1 MADTDQHDPR
11 VIGLFRLA
19 DGEPTGDPPRT
30 WIQVMIAGRF
40 KHPRYG
46 DFEITTDDLHAYAA
60 DIAERGDRIPIDFDH
75 QSADGRTE
83 AAGWYTGQ
91 TRVGPDTQGR
101 EALFAEVEFTP
112 LGADAVR
119 SRRYRFIS
127 PEFSRTFRDQA
138 GKLIRKPRMWATALT
153 NRPFLPDMDP
163 VTLSEFGVAEVM
175 RANLTIPLAMRETL
189 AGKLG
194 VDDLDLFRL
203 AEWTAAFVN
212 DLPDSSFLHV
222 EAGGSKDPDGK
233 TTPRSLRHFPVRDAA
248 GRLDLPHL
256 RNALARIPQS
266 TLPAPVKARLQG
278 KARRL
283 LAGNNTTDQ
292 GDTMNPE
299 ILKLLG
305 LAEDATDEQ
314 ITAAIKQRDDKTA
327 ELTAE
332 LEAKTKEL
340 ADNTGRG
347 DVDRVAA
354 LEALLAGERVR
365 RCAAERDTIL
375 AQAVR
380 EGRILPAQ
388 KDALVKAFGGD
399 TPTDDTVTGL
409 REFVAA
415 APADTVP
422 MKARGGDGDRPDD
435 RKQLDDARRD
445 NTVTVQGRSYE
456 PDDRGLELDTRARKI
471 LADSGKTSPTADEYI
486 AACEEAAKA
495 TA

>member
-1 MADTDQHDPR
+1 MPDTDQHDPR

-46 DFEITTDDLHAYAA
+46 DFAITVDDLHAYAA
-60 DIAERGDRIPIDFDH
+60 DITERGDRIPIDFDH
-75 QSADGRTE
+75 QSAGGKTE

-91 TRVGPDTQGR
+91 TRVGQDTQGR

-112 LGADAVR
+112 GGADAVR

-127 PEFSRTFRDQA
+127 PEFSRTFRDSA

-163 VTLSEFGVAEVM
+163 VTLSEFGVADRM

-189 AGKLG
+189 AAKLG

-203 AEWTAAFVN
+203 AEWATAFIN

-222 EAGGSKDPDGK
+222 EAGGTKDADGK

-248 GRLDLPHL
+248 GKLDLPHL

-283 LAGNNTTDQ
+283 LAGDNQKTTDQ

-305 LAEDATDEQ
+305 LPEDATDEQ
-314 ITAAIKQRDDKTA
+314 ITAAITQRDEKVA
-327 ELTAE
+327 ELD
-332 LEAKTKEL
+332 AKVKEL
-340 ADNTGRG
+340 SDKPGPG

-354 LEALLAGERVR
+354 LEAQLAGERIR
-365 RCAAERDTIL
+365 RCATERDTVL

-388 KDALVKAFGGD
+388 KGALVKAFGGD
-399 TPTDDTVTGL
+399 TPSDDTVTGL
-409 REFVAA
+409 REFVAF

-422 MKARGGDGDRPDD
+422 MRARGGDSDRPDNQQ
-435 RKQLDDARRD
+435 QLDDARRD
-445 NTVTVQGRSYE
+445 NTVTVAGATYI
-456 PDDRGLELDTRARKI
+456 PDDRGLEIDLHARKL
-471 LADSGKTSPTADEYI
+471 LADRGKTSPTADEYI